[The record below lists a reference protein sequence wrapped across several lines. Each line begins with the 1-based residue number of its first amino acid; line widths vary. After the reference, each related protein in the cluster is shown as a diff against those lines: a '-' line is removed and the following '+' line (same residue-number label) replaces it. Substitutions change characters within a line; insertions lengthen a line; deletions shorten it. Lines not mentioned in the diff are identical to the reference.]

1 MSHTRALSL
10 SLSLHSLSPN
20 VTAKYRRKF
29 NISAQLRALT
39 VKSFLIQGRRKKTLL
54 FQLSLPL
61 ILVLLLFVLQVCRG
75 VCCVSWGR
83 LDYLLTPFTCPHVSI
98 LQLAVTAFIQRNF
111 GMEFIEGELHPPLI
125 PAVMILPD
133 DDFDAISDCPSGST
147 APLVSDESSG
157 VMLYSIEDGAT
168 VTMPVGAYGPPVAG
182 A

>member
-1 MSHTRALSL
+1 M
-10 SLSLHSLSPN
+10 
-20 VTAKYRRKF
+20 
-29 NISAQLRALT
+29 
-39 VKSFLIQGRRKKTLL
+39 
-54 FQLSLPL
+54 
-61 ILVLLLFVLQVCRG
+61 
-75 VCCVSWGR
+75 
-83 LDYLLTPFTCPHVSI
+83 SI

-133 DDFDAISDCPSGST
+133 DDFDALSDCPSGST

-182 A
+182 E